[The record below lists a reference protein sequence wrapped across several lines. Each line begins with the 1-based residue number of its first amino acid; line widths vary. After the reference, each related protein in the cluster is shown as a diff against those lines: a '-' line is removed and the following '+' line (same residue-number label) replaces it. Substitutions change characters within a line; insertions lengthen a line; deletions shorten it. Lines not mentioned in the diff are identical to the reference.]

1 MRTRWR
7 FLACVGLAVA
17 TIVLGG
23 APARAQLPPTPQLPA
38 IELPEPVAD
47 TVIQGID
54 TVVPVVGQTMI
65 QLRPVATATGFA
77 LRMPCAV
84 AGGGTFLL
92 ALGSSLVVLPIPTG
106 IFLGPAIVFCS
117 GAFEPGPA
125 DPLVMQVDG
134 VIGGPLEDAAAPAV
148 DQAGA
153 ALAPAQPNLDE
164 GCGVVRVFGN
174 VPKQAPPPLHRF
186 DWIALVCG

>member
-1 MRTRWR
+1 MRARSR
-7 FLACVGLAVA
+7 ILVCAGLALVA
-17 TIVLGG
+17 IVLGG
-23 APARAQLPPTPQLPA
+23 APARAQLPPTPQLPR

-47 TVIQGID
+47 AVIQGID
-54 TVVPVVGQTMI
+54 TVLPVVGQTMI
-65 QLRPVATATGFA
+65 QLRPVATAGGFA

-117 GAFEPGPA
+117 GAFEPGPG
-125 DPLVMQVDG
+125 DPLMAQVDG
-134 VIGGPLEDAAAPAV
+134 VIGAPLEDAAAPVV
-148 DQAGA
+148 DQLGA
-153 ALAPAQPNLDE
+153 ALAPSRPNVDE

-174 VPKQAPPPLHRF
+174 VPEQAPPPFHRF
-186 DWIALVCG
+186 DWIELVCG